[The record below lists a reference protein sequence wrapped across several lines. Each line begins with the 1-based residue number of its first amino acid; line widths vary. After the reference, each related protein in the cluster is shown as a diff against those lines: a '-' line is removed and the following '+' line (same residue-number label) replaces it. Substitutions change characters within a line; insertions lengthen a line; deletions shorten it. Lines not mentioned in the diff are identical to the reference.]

1 MELTQLKYFQA
12 MAKCHHFTQAAEEMA
27 VSQSALSR
35 SIQKLEQELGV
46 TLFERHGRMSELTEA
61 GQKFLFHV
69 DRVIRE
75 LALAEQEIELDNGG
89 AGVVH
94 LSFLHSLGDTFL
106 PLILRQFHERYPAIR
121 LKVLNGTS
129 YEALQMLRA
138 GQVDLAFASTP
149 QETGNLQMRRCMA
162 LHNVF
167 VVGQDYPCE
176 TDRAYTLA
184 ELSRFPLILLE
195 RKSSARRYLE
205 RFFTRNGI
213 TLKPEIE
220 LCSHELLVDLAAIG
234 LGVACITREFA
245 LPALEA
251 GTIRELRTIPEIPE
265 RSLSVC
271 TLQDVAPSPAAE
283 EFLRFWA

>member
-1 MELTQLKYFQA
+1 MAVKLELYRIFRTV
-12 MAKCHHFTQAAEEMA
+12 AEEESISAAAKTLFISQSA
-27 VSQSALSR
+27 VSQSIHQLEEQLQVRLFSR
-35 SIQKLEQELGV
+35 QPRGV
-46 TLFERHGRMSELTEA
+46 TLTGEGRVLYDYVRSAISLIETGEEKV
-61 GQKFLFHV
+61 QQT
-69 DRVIRE
+69 RE
-75 LALAEQEIELDNGG
+75 LMMGELVIG
-89 AGVVH
+89 ASDTVTR
-94 LSFLHSLGDTFL
+94 SLLL
-106 PLILRQFHERYPAIR
+106 PYLQRFHERYPAIR

-149 QETGNLQMRRCMA
+149 QESGNLQMRRCMA

-167 VVGQDYPCE
+167 VAGRDYPCE

-184 ELSRFPLILLE
+184 GLF

-234 LGVACITREFA
+234 LGVACVTREYA

-271 TLQDVAPSPAAE
+271 TLQDVSPSPAAE

>member
-1 MELTQLKYFQA
+1 MLYDFVRSAISLIETG
-12 MAKCHHFTQAAEEMA
+12 EE
-27 VSQSALSR
+27 
-35 SIQKLEQELGV
+35 KLLQ
-46 TLFERHGRMSELTEA
+46 T
-61 GQKFLFHV
+61 
-69 DRVIRE
+69 RE
-75 LALAEQEIELDNGG
+75 LMMGELVIG
-89 AGVVH
+89 ASDTVTR
-94 LSFLHSLGDTFL
+94 SLLL
-106 PLILRQFHERYPAIR
+106 PYLQRFHRAYPAIR

-149 QETGNLQMRRCMA
+149 QETGNLRMCRCMA

-167 VVGQDYPCE
+167 VVGRDYPCE
-176 TDRAYTLA
+176 SDRAYTLA
-184 ELSRFPLILLE
+184 ELSHFPLMLLE
-195 RKSSARRYLE
+195 RKSSARRFLE

-234 LGVACITREFA
+234 LGVACVTREFA
-245 LPALEA
+245 LPSLEA
-251 GTIRELRTIPEIPE
+251 GTIRELRTVPEIPE

>member
-1 MELTQLKYFQA
+1 MAVKLELYRIFRTV
-12 MAKCHHFTQAAEEMA
+12 AEEESISAAAKTLFISQSA
-27 VSQSALSR
+27 VSQSIHQLEEQLQVRLFSR
-35 SIQKLEQELGV
+35 QPRGV
-46 TLFERHGRMSELTEA
+46 TLTGEGRVLYDYVRSAISLIETGEEKV
-61 GQKFLFHV
+61 QQT
-69 DRVIRE
+69 RE
-75 LALAEQEIELDNGG
+75 LMMGELVIG
-89 AGVVH
+89 ASDTVTR
-94 LSFLHSLGDTFL
+94 SLLL
-106 PLILRQFHERYPAIR
+106 PYLQRFHERYPAIR

-129 YEALQMLRA
+129 YEALQM
-138 GQVDLAFASTP
+138 
-149 QETGNLQMRRCMA
+149 RRCMA

-167 VVGQDYPCE
+167 VAGRDYPCE
-176 TDRAYTLA
+176 ADRAYTLA
-184 ELSRFPLILLE
+184 ELSRFPLMLLE

-234 LGVACITREFA
+234 LGVACVTREYA

-271 TLQDVAPSPAAE
+271 TLQDVSPSPAAE

>member
-1 MELTQLKYFQA
+1 MAVKLELYRIFRTV
-12 MAKCHHFTQAAEEMA
+12 AEEESISAAAKTLFISQSA
-27 VSQSALSR
+27 VSQSIHQLEEQLQVRLFSR
-35 SIQKLEQELGV
+35 QPRGV
-46 TLFERHGRMSELTEA
+46 TLTGEGRVLYDYVRSAISLIETGEEKV
-61 GQKFLFHV
+61 QQT
-69 DRVIRE
+69 RE
-75 LALAEQEIELDNGG
+75 LMMGELVIG
-89 AGVVH
+89 ASDTVTR
-94 LSFLHSLGDTFL
+94 SLLL
-106 PLILRQFHERYPAIR
+106 PYLQRFHEQYPAIR

-149 QETGNLQMRRCMA
+149 QESGNLQMRRCMA
-162 LHNVF
+162 LH
-167 VVGQDYPCE
+167 CE

-184 ELSRFPLILLE
+184 ELSRFPLMLLE

-234 LGVACITREFA
+234 LGVACVTREYA

-271 TLQDVAPSPAAE
+271 TLQDVSPSPAAE

>member
-1 MELTQLKYFQA
+1 MRLF
-12 MAKCHHFTQAAEEMA
+12 
-27 VSQSALSR
+27 SR
-35 SIQKLEQELGV
+35 QPRGV
-46 TLFERHGRMSELTEA
+46 TLTGEGRLLYDYVRSAISLIETGEEKL
-61 GQKFLFHV
+61 QQS
-69 DRVIRE
+69 RE
-75 LALAEQEIELDNGG
+75 LMMGQLVIG
-89 AGVVH
+89 ASDTVTR
-94 LSFLHSLGDTFL
+94 SLLL
-106 PLILRQFHERYPAIR
+106 PYLQRFHRAYPAIR

-149 QETGNLQMRRCMA
+149 QETGQLVLRRCMEI
-162 LHNVF
+162 HNVF
-167 VVGQDYPCE
+167 VAGRDYPCE
-176 TDRAYTLA
+176 ADRAYTLA

-195 RKSSARRYLE
+195 RKSSARRFLE

-220 LCSHELLVDLAAIG
+220 LCSHELLVDLATIG

-245 LPALEA
+245 LPALQS
-251 GTIRELRTIPEIPE
+251 GQIRELRTIPEIPE

-283 EFLRFWA
+283 EFLRFWAQ